1 MLKIKVMSEKGRK
14 KVSKKKDDQVVMIK
28 KKRYHIGLDDV
39 TLSRRIELE
48 LFLYDITVEKT
59 SYQHAFSN

>member
-48 LFLYDITVEKT
+48 LFWSD
-59 SYQHAFSN
+59 N